1 MKTDAVFIRP
11 ANRITVGGVN
21 PLTKTVLSLTG
32 FSQQSHH
39 RFHLF
44 AIKGVPAFL

>member
-11 ANRITVGGVN
+11 ANRVTVRGVN
-21 PLTKTVLSLTG
+21 PLTETMLSLTG
-32 FSQQSHH
+32 FLQQGHH